1 MKKFTTKIILAKE
14 NLKKRFRDKSGQGAV
29 DTAIIVLLSVV
40 LGALLLA
47 GLYALMD
54 DTVLPTLTQKIQE
67 MFNVVIVISGEQII
81 YVVPF
86 RSNLVQCIVIFKLIY
101 HCAGLVAFAF
111 VFFFEYIAVLFCI

>member
-1 MKKFTTKIILAKE
+1 MKKLKMKMLSLGERVRAKLTD
-14 NLKKRFRDKSGQGAV
+14 NSGQGAV

-67 MFNVVIVISGEQII
+67 MFNYS
-81 YVVPF
+81 
-86 RSNLVQCIVIFKLIY
+86 
-101 HCAGLVAFAF
+101 H
-111 VFFFEYIAVLFCI
+111 

>member
-1 MKKFTTKIILAKE
+1 M
-14 NLKKRFRDKSGQGAV
+14 KRFKMKMLSLKESVRAKLTDNGGQGAV

-67 MFNVVIVISGEQII
+67 MFN
-81 YVVPF
+81 YT
-86 RSNLVQCIVIFKLIY
+86 N
-101 HCAGLVAFAF
+101 
-111 VFFFEYIAVLFCI
+111 

>member
-1 MKKFTTKIILAKE
+1 MKMIKKMEMKLITLKE
-14 NLKKRFRDKSGQGAV
+14 RVKNKVTENSGQGAV

-67 MFNVVIVISGEQII
+67 MFN
-81 YVVPF
+81 YT
-86 RSNLVQCIVIFKLIY
+86 
-101 HCAGLVAFAF
+101 H
-111 VFFFEYIAVLFCI
+111 

>member
-1 MKKFTTKIILAKE
+1 MMKFKNKIILAKE
-14 NLKKRFRDKSGQGAV
+14 NLKKRFSDKKGQGAV

-67 MFNVVIVISGEQII
+67 MFN
-81 YVVPF
+81 Y
-86 RSNLVQCIVIFKLIY
+86 SN
-101 HCAGLVAFAF
+101 
-111 VFFFEYIAVLFCI
+111 

>member
-14 NLKKRFRDKSGQGAV
+14 NLKKRLCDKSGQGAV

-67 MFNVVIVISGEQII
+67 MFN
-81 YVVPF
+81 Y
-86 RSNLVQCIVIFKLIY
+86 SN
-101 HCAGLVAFAF
+101 
-111 VFFFEYIAVLFCI
+111 

>member
-1 MKKFTTKIILAKE
+1 MMKFKNKIILAKE
-14 NLKKRFRDKSGQGAV
+14 NLKKRFSDKSGQGAV

-67 MFNVVIVISGEQII
+67 MFN
-81 YVVPF
+81 Y
-86 RSNLVQCIVIFKLIY
+86 SN
-101 HCAGLVAFAF
+101 
-111 VFFFEYIAVLFCI
+111 

>member
-1 MKKFTTKIILAKE
+1 MMKFKNKIILAKE
-14 NLKKRFRDKSGQGAV
+14 NLKKRFR

-67 MFNVVIVISGEQII
+67 MFN
-81 YVVPF
+81 Y
-86 RSNLVQCIVIFKLIY
+86 SN
-101 HCAGLVAFAF
+101 
-111 VFFFEYIAVLFCI
+111 